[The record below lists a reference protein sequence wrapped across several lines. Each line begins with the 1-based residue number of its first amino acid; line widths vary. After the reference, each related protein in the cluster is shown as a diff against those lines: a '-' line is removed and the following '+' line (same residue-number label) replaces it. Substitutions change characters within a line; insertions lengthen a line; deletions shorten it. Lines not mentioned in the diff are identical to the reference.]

1 MLAGMVAKPRAYL
14 GTVLQDDAHS
24 LTIISGSGEWAR
36 LAGGDCGLDLFKHD
50 KAEADNQLRAFRA
63 GHWLAQTCQFPPWLF
78 CLFVWLFLFFAFLYS
93 SGAVAAG

>member
-36 LAGGDCGLDLFKHD
+36 LAGVLVYGI
-50 KAEADNQLRAFRA
+50 A
-63 GHWLAQTCQFPPWLF
+63 GSIC
-78 CLFVWLFLFFAFLYS
+78 S
-93 SGAVAAG
+93 SMTKPKPITN